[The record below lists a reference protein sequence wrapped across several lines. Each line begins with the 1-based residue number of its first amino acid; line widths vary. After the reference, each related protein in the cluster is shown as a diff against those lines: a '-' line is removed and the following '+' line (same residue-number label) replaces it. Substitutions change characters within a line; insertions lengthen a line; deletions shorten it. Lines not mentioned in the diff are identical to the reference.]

1 MCQRATDIHELSG
14 FQDCKVQLIH
24 LTQPKWLEKELNYTS
39 RVAAK
44 YGRAKK
50 SKERERERFLYIYVN
65 ITHIYIYIYT
75 HIYIYL
81 FK

>member
-24 LTQPKWLEKELNYTS
+24 LTQPKWHEKELNYAS
-39 RVAAK
+39 PVAAK

-50 SKERERERFLYIYVN
+50 SKERERERDRATL
-65 ITHIYIYIYT
+65 
-75 HIYIYL
+75 
-81 FK
+81 